1 MSSAINSVFGGGK
14 KESPAPVPPPVVA
27 PTPAPAPTPASDFAS
42 RERAPGQQ
50 AEAAGPADDGEADVL
65 GYAAPRKRSAGRALL
80 G

>member
-14 KESPAPVPPPVVA
+14 KEAPAPVAPPVVA
-27 PTPAPAPTPASDFAS
+27 PTPAPAPTPAADFAS
-42 RERAPGQQ
+42 RERAPGQR
-50 AEAAGPADDGEADVL
+50 ADAAADGDVEADVL